1 MLLQNLLQ
9 NHRHCA
15 KQNFSRYGRNGS
27 DESFHLL
34 LVSWSCVFTV
44 FHLWTFW
51 LQANMRILVTG
62 GAGFIGSHLVDRL
75 MQNEKNE
82 VNTFKLGLASHHM
95 FHLQKRIQDLKFTC
109 FYCNIK
115 SVYEQIFIHIL
126 CISVYIYSVWW

>member
-1 MLLQNLLQ
+1 
-9 NHRHCA
+9 
-15 KQNFSRYGRNGS
+15 
-27 DESFHLL
+27 
-34 LVSWSCVFTV
+34 
-44 FHLWTFW
+44 
-51 LQANMRILVTG
+51 MRILVTG